1 MENNFAGNA
10 RWNVNKTKVF
20 SENSNQTPEK
30 VQDGEILGEILIV
43 FWLCKPRQRMI
54 EILTWRPSFAL

>member
-43 FWLCKPRQRMI
+43 F
-54 EILTWRPSFAL
+54 